1 RESKPQSRVLTLTP
15 ARIVSPL
22 VHPLASLSS
31 CLHHRL
37 LAGSIVCSSHGLR
50 QNLGGSGGAPQYIQS
65 NVNANNQNC
74 GWSRGTAEEEEAVW
88 EFMVKE
94 ISKTQETNSSRSTME
109 LGTSSNQN
117 VPRDVAQPIIGHP
130 SNHCSAAQHKG
141 TEDVFISDKF
151 KPKEITAIMND
162 FAEPGSLAFTALYL
176 GGTKYMVIQSE
187 PGAVIREKK

>member
-1 RESKPQSRVLTLTP
+1 
-15 ARIVSPL
+15 
-22 VHPLASLSS
+22 
-31 CLHHRL
+31 
-37 LAGSIVCSSHGLR
+37 
-50 QNLGGSGGAPQYIQS
+50 
-65 NVNANNQNC
+65 
-74 GWSRGTAEEEEAVW
+74 
-88 EFMVKE
+88 
-94 ISKTQETNSSRSTME
+94 ME

-187 PGAVIREKK
+187 PGAVIREKKSSGLILLPLHFSCSSLVLLLLALITCYSSLVIVNSGKM